1 MKKERGLWLPDGGT
15 KNTGPAFLFCTTG
28 RNNEMGKYFVRNT
41 PLAGLEQEM
50 MLPPNFT
57 PRGSSSAVLCGYSP
71 HGAGVDCQSCLDH
84 RRQSNRTLL
93 CLHITER
100 LQAGTVTIVELTA
113 ETVQPWKHLG
123 LKQRAVGIAGRTG
136 GFHFE
141 DQLHIAR
148 MLKMTKGEEGAVN
161 SHWLAAVYLFSAHAG
176 LWQKTIT
183 AVERNQIDFTSIRLG
198 IASVREYILYRVA
211 KGLCSDTLGAS
222 SEELADPELVSDN
235 TLLLVLSA
243 VLIARYGPEVM
254 KIGVAER

>member
-1 MKKERGLWLPDGGT
+1 MAAGWRHEKHRLRFFILY
-15 KNTGPAFLFCTTG
+15 NG

-50 MLPPNFT
+50 MLPPNFA

-71 HGAGVDCQSCLDH
+71 HGVGIDCQSCHDH
-84 RRQSNRTLL
+84 RRQSRRTLV

-100 LQAGTVTIVELTA
+100 LQVGAVTIAELAA
-113 ETVQPWKHLG
+113 ETVRPWKHPG
-123 LKQRAVGIAGRTG
+123 LKQRTVGIAGRIG

-161 SHWLAAVYLFSAHAG
+161 SHWLAAVYLLSAHAG
-176 LWQKTIT
+176 LWQKTLM

-198 IASVREYILYRVA
+198 DTSVREYILYRVA

-243 VLIARYGPEVM
+243 VLIARYGPDAI